1 MSLLPDFLAEEDICY
16 SFSNVPEQKRFLFT
30 KTTTPHPS
38 LDLDISRELEF
49 IVNACI
55 LYVHV

>member
-38 LDLDISRELEF
+38 LDLDISRELEVN
-49 IVNACI
+49 VNACI

>member
-30 KTTTPHPS
+30 
-38 LDLDISRELEF
+38 ISRELEV